1 MYIIRGDI
9 INIFEIRADDMY
21 TTIRNTALA
30 MVACFSYIAHAS
42 THPPLIITR
51 GAGGDASGATV
62 IHDNWRHGT
71 PDLVNLTDIPIDKI
85 RPEKYSCV
93 LIIGQGAIKEMLLA
107 NNASAILSGKTVGLY
122 SHLIDQNTL
131 RLLRQLQNKVRFNF
145 FFTRSQITLLK
156 LRNISEYN
164 FF

>member
-1 MYIIRGDI
+1 
-9 INIFEIRADDMY
+9 MY
-21 TTIRNTALA
+21 TTIRNTTLA

-51 GAGGDASGATV
+51 GAGGDASGAAV

-85 RPEKYSCV
+85 RPEKYRCV

-107 NNASAILSGKTVGLY
+107 NNASAILSG
-122 SHLIDQNTL
+122 
-131 RLLRQLQNKVRFNF
+131 
-145 FFTRSQITLLK
+145 
-156 LRNISEYN
+156 
-164 FF
+164 

>member
-1 MYIIRGDI
+1 
-9 INIFEIRADDMY
+9 MY
-21 TTIRNTALA
+21 TTIRNSALA

-107 NNASAILSGKTVGLY
+107 NNASAILSGKTVGSVY
-122 SHLIDQNTL
+122 SSD
-131 RLLRQLQNKVRFNF
+131 
-145 FFTRSQITLLK
+145 RSEHAQITSA
-156 LRNISEYN
+156 IAEQSEIQSLFYPFTDN
-164 FF
+164 STKTKEHFRI